1 MNPAN
6 PETSLLAPPPSG
18 STSSSLRYLP
28 GLDLA
33 RGLAILL
40 VLLDHGFAADQVPY
54 QAHATR
60 FLLGFEYVSRFG
72 HMGVHLF
79 FILSGF
85 LITGILLDSRPQPDY
100 FRNFYLRRVLR
111 IAPAY
116 LLMVAVLL
124 LTHSITVRYLAV
136 CLLCLCNM
144 PSLLG
149 ASSEYAALWSLSV
162 EEQFYLVWPLLIRKL
177 SLRSLTL
184 LCAALV
190 LLTPVLRFVL
200 LYGPPFLQ
208 DIRFKTWAV
217 ADFFAAGALLA
228 IAARLPHLR
237 PRMHQA
243 IAPLLLLGAALFAL
257 QHLLPA
263 PHALALI
270 NVAHATHL
278 EPWLFGFSG
287 FVLLAFLH
295 PGMAAHLAC
304 RPLIFLAKISYGLYL
319 CHPFLF
325 TFVNTH
331 WPIHAPNIFPQLVL
345 RFFAEATLSI
355 AIAALSRY
363 TFEEFFLRRKPQ
375 HPRYSNTSRCHS
387 AAQEIA

>member
-1 MNPAN
+1 M
-6 PETSLLAPPPSG
+6 
-18 STSSSLRYLP
+18 P
-28 GLDLA
+28 GLDVA
-33 RGLAILL
+33 RGLAILM

-60 FLLGFEYVSRFG
+60 FLLAFEYVARLG

-85 LITGILLDSRPQPDY
+85 LITGILLDSRTQSDY
-100 FRNFYLRRVLR
+100 FRNFYARRVLR

-116 LLMVAVLL
+116 LLMVAVLF
-124 LTHSITVRYLAV
+124 LTHSITARYLAV

-149 ASSEYAALWSLSV
+149 ASSEYSALWSLSV
-162 EEQFYLVWPLLIRKL
+162 EEQFYFVWPLIIRRL
-177 SLRSLTL
+177 SARSFTL

-190 LLTPVLRFVL
+190 LLTPILRFVL

-217 ADFFAAGALLA
+217 ADFFAAGALVA
-228 IAARLPHLR
+228 IVARLPHLR
-237 PRMHQA
+237 PRLHHA

-257 QHLLPA
+257 QHLLPQ
-263 PHALALI
+263 PTTLTRI
-270 NVAHATHL
+270 NVAHALYL

-295 PGMAAHLAC
+295 PGIATSIAS

-325 TFVNTH
+325 TLVNTH
-331 WPIHAPNIFPQLVL
+331 WPLHASNIFPQLLL
-345 RFFAEATLSI
+345 RFLAEAALSI

-363 TFEEFFLRRKPQ
+363 TFEEYFLRRKPR
-375 HPRYSNTSRCHS
+375 HPRVPQLHS
-387 AAQEIA
+387 VAGEIA

>member
-1 MNPAN
+1 M
-6 PETSLLAPPPSG
+6 
-18 STSSSLRYLP
+18 P

-33 RGLAILL
+33 RGLAILM
-40 VLLDHGFAADQVPY
+40 VLLDHGFAADQTPY
-54 QAHATR
+54 QLHASR
-60 FLLGFEYVSRFG
+60 CILDLEYVFRLG

-85 LITGILLDSRPQPDY
+85 LITGILLDSRTQADY

-116 LLMVAVLL
+116 LLMVAVLF
-124 LTHSITVRYLAV
+124 LTHSITARYLAV

-149 ASSEYAALWSLSV
+149 ASNEYSALWSLSV
-162 EEQFYLVWPLLIRKL
+162 EEQFYFVWPFLIRKL
-177 SLRSLTL
+177 SLRSFTL
-184 LCAALV
+184 LCTALV
-190 LLTPVLRFVL
+190 LLTPILRFVL

-237 PRMHQA
+237 PRLHQA

-257 QHLLPA
+257 QHLLPQ
-263 PHALALI
+263 PTTLTLI
-270 NVAHATHL
+270 NVAHATYL
-278 EPWLFGFSG
+278 EPWLLGFSG
-287 FVLLAFLH
+287 FVLLTFLR
-295 PGMAAHLAC
+295 PGLATHLAC

-325 TFVNTH
+325 TLVNAH
-331 WPIHAPNIFPQLVL
+331 WPLRASNIFPQLLL
-345 RFFAEATLSI
+345 RFLTEAALSI

-363 TFEEFFLRRKPQ
+363 TFEEYFLRRKPS
-375 HPRYSNTSRCHS
+375 HPRPSRRHS
-387 AAQEIA
+387 AAGEIA

>member
-1 MNPAN
+1 M
-6 PETSLLAPPPSG
+6 
-18 STSSSLRYLP
+18 P
-28 GLDLA
+28 GLDLV
-33 RGLAILL
+33 RGIAIVM
-40 VLLDHGFAADQVPY
+40 VLLDHGFAADQTPY
-54 QAHATR
+54 QASTSHA
-60 FLLGFEYVSRFG
+60 LLSLEYLFRLG

-85 LITGILLDSRPQPDY
+85 LITGILLDSRHQPDY
-100 FRNFYLRRVLR
+100 FRNFYARRVLR

-116 LLMVAVLL
+116 LLMVAVLAF
-124 LTHSITVRYLAV
+124 THSITARYLAV

-149 ASSEYAALWSLSV
+149 AHSEYSALWSLSV
-162 EEQFYLVWPLLIRKL
+162 EEQFYFVWPFIIRKL
-177 SLRSLTL
+177 SARSFTF

-237 PRMHQA
+237 PRLHQA
-243 IAPLLLLGAALFAL
+243 IAPLILLGIALFAL
-257 QHLLPA
+257 QHLVPQ
-263 PHALALI
+263 PTSPALI
-270 NVAHATHL
+270 NLTQATYL

-295 PGMAAHLAC
+295 PGIAAHLAC

-325 TFVNTH
+325 TLINAH
-331 WPIHAPNIFPQLVL
+331 WPIATTASGAICPQLLL
-345 RFFAEATLSI
+345 RFLAEAAVSI
-355 AIAALSRY
+355 AVAALSRY
-363 TFEEFFLRRKPQ
+363 TFEQYFLSRKPQ
-375 HPRYSNTSRCHS
+375 HPTTSRRHS
-387 AAQEIA
+387 AAGEIA

>member
-1 MNPAN
+1 LNPATA
-6 PETSLLAPPPSG
+6 ETNLLAPPQ
-18 STSSSLRYLP
+18 SSLRYMP

-33 RGLAILL
+33 RGIAILM

-54 QAHATR
+54 QAHANR
-60 FLLGFEYVSRFG
+60 FLLGFEYVSRLG

-85 LITGILLDSRPQPDY
+85 LITGILLDSRTQPDY
-100 FRNFYLRRVLR
+100 FRNFYTRRVLR

-116 LLMVAVLL
+116 LLMVAVLFA
-124 LTHSITVRYLAV
+124 THSITARYLAV

-144 PSLLG
+144 PGLLG
-149 ASSEYAALWSLSV
+149 AGNQYSALWSLSV
-162 EEQFYLVWPLLIRKL
+162 EEQFYLIWPLIIRKL
-177 SLRSLTL
+177 SLRSFTL
-184 LCAALV
+184 LCTTLV

-200 LYGPPFLQ
+200 LYGPAFFQ

-228 IAARLPHLR
+228 VAARLPHLR

-243 IAPLLLLGAALFAL
+243 IAPLLILGAALFAL
-257 QHLLPA
+257 QHLLPH
-263 PHALALI
+263 PTTPTLI
-270 NVAHATHL
+270 NLAHATYL

-295 PGMAAHLAC
+295 PGIATHIAC

-325 TFVNTH
+325 NLVNAH
-331 WPIHAPNIFPQLVL
+331 WPLAASTSNSIFPQLLL
-345 RFFAEATLSI
+345 RFLVEAALSI
-355 AIAALSRY
+355 AIATLSRY
-363 TFEEFFLRRKPQ
+363 TFEEYFLRRKPR
-375 HPRYSNTSRCHS
+375 HPRTPQLHS
-387 AAQEIA
+387 AAEKIA

>member
-1 MNPAN
+1 M
-6 PETSLLAPPPSG
+6 
-18 STSSSLRYLP
+18 P

-33 RGLAILL
+33 RGIAILM
-40 VLLDHGFAADQVPY
+40 VLFDHGFAADQTPY
-54 QAHATR
+54 QTNTPHA
-60 FLLGFEYVSRFG
+60 LLNLEYVFRLG

-85 LITGILLDSRPQPDY
+85 LITGILLDSRTQPDY
-100 FRNFYLRRVLR
+100 FRNFYARRVLR

-116 LLMVAVLL
+116 LLMVAVLF
-124 LTHSITVRYLAV
+124 LTHSITARYLAV

-144 PSLLG
+144 PGLLG
-149 ASSEYAALWSLSV
+149 SSNQYSALWSLSV
-162 EEQFYLVWPLLIRKL
+162 EEQFYFVWPLIIRKL

-184 LCAALV
+184 LCTALV

-200 LYGPPFLQ
+200 LYGPTFLQ

-228 IAARLPHLR
+228 VAARLPHLR
-237 PRMHQA
+237 PRLHQA

-257 QHLLPA
+257 QHLLPH
-263 PHALALI
+263 PSSPTLI
-270 NVAHATHL
+270 NVAHATYL

-295 PGMAAHLAC
+295 PRIAAHIAC

-325 TFVNTH
+325 NLVNAH
-331 WPIHAPNIFPQLVL
+331 WPIDPANTTSIFPRLVL
-345 RFFAEATLSI
+345 RFLVEAALSI

-363 TFEEFFLRRKPQ
+363 TFEEYFLRRKPH
-375 HPRYSNTSRCHS
+375 HPRNPRTSRRHS
-387 AAQEIA
+387 VAKEIA

>member
-1 MNPAN
+1 M
-6 PETSLLAPPPSG
+6 
-18 STSSSLRYLP
+18 P

-33 RGLAILL
+33 RGLAILM

-54 QAHATR
+54 QTHTTR
-60 FLLGFEYVSRFG
+60 FLLGFEYVFRLG

-85 LITGILLDSRPQPDY
+85 LITGILLDSRAEPDY
-100 FRNFYLRRVLR
+100 FRNFYARRVLR

-116 LLMVAVLL
+116 LLMVAVLF
-124 LTHSITVRYLAV
+124 LTHSITARYLAV

-144 PSLLG
+144 PGLLG
-149 ASSEYAALWSLSV
+149 SSSQYSALWSLSV
-162 EEQFYLVWPLLIRKL
+162 EEQFYFVWPLIIRKL
-177 SLRSLTL
+177 SRRSFTI
-184 LCAALV
+184 LCTALV
-190 LLTPVLRFVL
+190 LLTPVLRFIL
-200 LYGPPFLQ
+200 LYGPTFFQ

-237 PRMHQA
+237 PRLHQA

-257 QHLLPA
+257 QHLLPQ
-263 PHALALI
+263 PSTFTLI
-270 NVAHATHL
+270 NLAHATYL

-287 FVLLAFLH
+287 FVLLAFLN
-295 PGMAAHLAC
+295 PGIATPIAC
-304 RPLIFLAKISYGLYL
+304 RPLMFLAKISYGLYL

-325 TFVNTH
+325 TFVNAH
-331 WPIHAPNIFPQLVL
+331 WPLSASSTSSIFPQLLL
-345 RFFAEATLSI
+345 RFVVEATLSI

-363 TFEEFFLRRKPQ
+363 TFEEYFLRRKPR
-375 HPRYSNTSRCHS
+375 HPRAPRSRLTTK
-387 AAQEIA
+387 IA

>member
-1 MNPAN
+1 M
-6 PETSLLAPPPSG
+6 
-18 STSSSLRYLP
+18 P

-33 RGLAILL
+33 RGLAILM
-40 VLLDHGFAADQVPY
+40 VLLDHGFAADQAPY
-54 QAHATR
+54 QATTSR
-60 FLLGFEYVSRFG
+60 FVLGFEYVARLG

-85 LITGILLDSRPQPDY
+85 LITGILLDSRSQPDY
-100 FRNFYLRRVLR
+100 FRNFYVRRVLR

-116 LLMVAVLL
+116 LLMVAVLFF
-124 LTHSITVRYLAV
+124 THSITARYLAV

-149 ASSEYAALWSLSV
+149 ASSEYSALWSLSV
-162 EEQFYLVWPLLIRKL
+162 EEQFYFVWPLIIRKL
-177 SLRSLTL
+177 SRRSFTL
-184 LCAALV
+184 LCTALV

-200 LYGPPFLQ
+200 LYGPPLLQ

-237 PRMHQA
+237 PRMRQA
-243 IAPLLLLGAALFAL
+243 IAPLLLLGAALFLL
-257 QHLLPA
+257 QHLLPH
-263 PHALALI
+263 PSTRTLI
-270 NVAHATHL
+270 NLAHATYL

-295 PGMAAHLAC
+295 PGIAAPIAY
-304 RPLIFLAKISYGLYL
+304 RPLVFLAKISYGLYL

-325 TFVNTH
+325 TLINAH
-331 WPIHAPNIFPQLVL
+331 WPIATSTSASTFPQLLL
-345 RFFAEATLSI
+345 RFFAEAALSI
-355 AIAALSRY
+355 AVATLSRY
-363 TFEEFFLRRKPQ
+363 TFEQYFLNRKPH
-375 HPRYSNTSRCHS
+375 HPRNSRKPSRHS
-387 AAQEIA
+387 AAAEIA

>member
-1 MNPAN
+1 M
-6 PETSLLAPPPSG
+6 
-18 STSSSLRYLP
+18 P

-33 RGLAILL
+33 RGLAILM

-60 FLLGFEYVSRFG
+60 FILGFEYISRLG

-85 LITGILLDSRPQPDY
+85 LITGILLDSRTQPDY
-100 FRNFYLRRVLR
+100 FRNFYTRRVLR

-116 LLMVAVLL
+116 LLMVAVLF
-124 LTHSITVRYLAV
+124 LTHAITVRYLAV

-149 ASSEYAALWSLSV
+149 ASSEYSALWSLSV
-162 EEQFYLVWPLLIRKL
+162 EEQFYFIWPWIVRKLVGNDARKL
-177 SLRSLTL
+177 SLRSFTI
-184 LCAALV
+184 LCTALV
-190 LLTPVLRFVL
+190 ILTPILRFVL

-237 PRMHQA
+237 PRLHQA

-257 QHLLPA
+257 QHLLPQ
-263 PHALALI
+263 PTTLTLI
-270 NVAHATHL
+270 NVAHATYL

-287 FVLLAFLH
+287 LVLLAFLH
-295 PGMAAHLAC
+295 PGIATSIAS

-325 TFVNTH
+325 TLVNAH
-331 WPIHAPNIFPQLVL
+331 WPLHASNIFPQLLL
-345 RFFAEATLSI
+345 RFLVEAALSI

-363 TFEEFFLRRKPQ
+363 TFEEYFLRRKPR
-375 HPRYSNTSRCHS
+375 HPRAPQLHS
-387 AAQEIA
+387 VAGEIA